1 MKREREFNKHSNWEG
16 FNSLRRM
23 VEAQVYAYGSASAPS
38 ARFEN
43 SQRAQSQR
51 WREGSVV
58 RAVLVYGNARN

>member
-1 MKREREFNKHSNWEG
+1 MKREREFDKHSNWEG

-51 WREGSVV
+51 WRE
-58 RAVLVYGNARN
+58 VL